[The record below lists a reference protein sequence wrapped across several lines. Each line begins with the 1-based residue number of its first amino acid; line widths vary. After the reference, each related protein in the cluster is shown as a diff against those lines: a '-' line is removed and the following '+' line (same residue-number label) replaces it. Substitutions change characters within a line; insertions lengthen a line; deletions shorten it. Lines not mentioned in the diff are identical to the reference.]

1 MIKFG
6 TSGWRG
12 LIARDFTFENVRVA
26 TQGIAEHLNSRRPTG
41 NEAAAKRLDENPNT
55 VLLTYDTRFLGSEF
69 SLAAA
74 EVLAANGL
82 VPLQTNRD
90 APTPVIAH
98 SIRARGASGGINMTA
113 SHNP

>member
-1 MIKFG
+1 MSKGLRTTSHTTQLMIKFG

-26 TQGIAEHLNSRRPTG
+26 TQAIAEYLTTQFSAGNGTQSSR
-41 NEAAAKRLDENPNT
+41 T
-55 VLLTYDTRFLGSEF
+55 VIVGYDTRFLGREF

-82 VPLQTNRD
+82 VPWLMNRD
-90 APTPVIAH
+90 ITQP
-98 SIRARGASGGINMTA
+98 
-113 SHNP
+113 

>member
-12 LIARDFTFENVRVA
+12 LIARDFTFENVRLA
-26 TQGIAEHLNSRRPTG
+26 AQAIAKYLNSRLQAG
-41 NEAAAKRLDENPNT
+41 NGAPVKVLREKSNT
-55 VLLTYDTRFLGSEF
+55 VIIGYDTRFLGREF

-74 EVLAANGL
+74 EVLAANGI
-82 VPLQTNRD
+82 VALQTNRD

-98 SIRARGASGGINMTA
+98 TIRSRKAAGGIN
-113 SHNP
+113 

>member
-6 TSGWRG
+6 TSGWRR

-26 TQGIAEHLNSRRPTG
+26 TQAIAEHLNSRRQTG
-41 NEAAAKRLDENPNT
+41 NGAPAKRLEENSNT
-55 VLLTYDTRFLGSEF
+55 VLLTYDTRFLGNEF
-69 SLAAA
+69 ALAAA

-82 VPLQTNRD
+82 VPLLTNRD

-98 SIRARGASGGINMTA
+98 SIRARR
-113 SHNP
+113 